1 MIISAVVAMNSSLLI
16 GKDNDLPWKLKDD
29 LEHFKAYTLGKPII
43 MGRKTYESI
52 GRPLPDRLNVVV
64 SRTINEIDNLIHFFF
79 K

>member
-29 LEHFKAYTLGKPII
+29 LEHFKTYTLGKPII
-43 MGRKTYESI
+43 MGRKTYDSI